1 MKAKVSSIDTILER
15 QYAARVDPILLNE
28 DRTIE
33 VANRNDTIEGAQV
46 AALKVCRSSGFQ
58 LRADP
63 PDPAHPIPD
72 SLQAYHLDVVR
83 RQNETRSIFL
93 PVGD

>member
-1 MKAKVSSIDTILER
+1 
-15 QYAARVDPILLNE
+15 
-28 DRTIE
+28 
-33 VANRNDTIEGAQV
+33 V
-46 AALKVCRSSGFQ
+46 AALEVCRSSGFQ

-72 SLQAYHLDVVR
+72 SLQAHHLDVVR